1 MGKLIRAI
9 TSDGA
14 VLCAAVDSTDM
25 TARAEQ
31 IHESSAVVTA
41 AMGRLMTAASM
52 MGAAM
57 KYDGDSITLRVAGG
71 GPVGSIIAVADSDG
85 NARVTVTN
93 PVVELPLNEKGK
105 LDVGAAVGTD
115 GSLSVIRDMGMDCE
129 PQTGHSPLV
138 TGEIG
143 DDLTYYFANSEQI
156 PSVCALGVLVNPDL
170 TAAASGGYL
179 LQLLPGAD
187 DETIDKIEQNLA
199 KAAPISSMI
208 RDGYTPLKVLETV
221 LEGFEIEVIDEH
233 DVEYRCD
240 CSKERV
246 ERALISLGKE
256 ELLKLADEQP
266 VINVACHFCDKSYDF
281 TPDDIRE
288 MIK

>member
-14 VLCAAVDSTDM
+14 VLCSAVDSTDM
-25 TARAEQ
+25 SAEAERV
-31 IHESSAVVTA
+31 HESSAVVTA

-71 GPVGSIIAVADSDG
+71 GPAGSVIAVSDSEG

-93 PVVELPLNEKGK
+93 PVVEIPLNAKGK
-105 LDVGAAVGTD
+105 LDVGGAVGRD
-115 GSLSVIRDMGMDCE
+115 GMLSVIRDMGE
-129 PQTGHSPLV
+129 GNEVQTGHSPLV

-156 PSVCALGVLVNPDL
+156 PSVCALGVLVNPNL
-170 TAAASGGYL
+170 TVAASGGYL

-187 DETIDKIEQNLA
+187 DETIDKIENNI
-199 KAAPISSMI
+199 KDAAPISSMI
-208 RDGYTPLKVLETV
+208 RDGYTPLEVLRTV
-221 LEGFEIEVIDEH
+221 LNGFDIEIIDEH

-240 CSKERV
+240 CSKDRV

-256 ELLKLADEQP
+256 ELCKLADEQH
-266 VINVACHFCDKSYDF
+266 VTNVKCHFCDKSYDF
-281 TPDDIRE
+281 TSDDLRS

>member
-71 GPVGSIIAVADSDG
+71 GPVGSIIAVSDSEG

-93 PVVELPLNEKGK
+93 PVVELPLNDKGK

-115 GSLSVIRDMGMDCE
+115 GSLSVIRDMGMDSE

-199 KAAPISSMI
+199 KAKPISSMI
-208 RDGYTPLKVLETV
+208 RDGYTPLKVLQTV

-246 ERALISLGKE
+246 ERALISLGKD

-266 VINVACHFCDKSYDF
+266 VINVSCHFCDKSYDF

>member
-1 MGKLIRAI
+1 
-9 TSDGA
+9 
-14 VLCAAVDSTDM
+14 
-25 TARAEQ
+25 
-31 IHESSAVVTA
+31 
-41 AMGRLMTAASM
+41 
-52 MGAAM
+52 
-57 KYDGDSITLRVAGG
+57 
-71 GPVGSIIAVADSDG
+71 
-85 NARVTVTN
+85 
-93 PVVELPLNEKGK
+93 
-105 LDVGAAVGTD
+105 
-115 GSLSVIRDMGMDCE
+115 MDCE

-266 VINVACHFCDKSYDF
+266 VINAACHFCDKSYDF